1 MNKSFSVLCAVVL
14 AGCQTAPVT
23 LYEGPERPIG
33 QLAVVRTW
41 NQYVLV
47 EKIDGKPSQD
57 GRVSHAYV
65 VPGEHVLTVK
75 FLGGAGPRFAFSRP
89 ADLPPVRM
97 EAGHSYTVVAMP
109 DYQNE
114 KVQFRVVDK
123 GRNYDPECLIPRPFE
138 ANVTRGKN
146 C

>member
-1 MNKSFSVLCAVVL
+1 MNKSFSVLCAVAL
-14 AGCQTAPVT
+14 TSCSTGPRN
-23 LYEGPERPIG
+23 LYEGPEKPTG
-33 QLAVVRTW
+33 QLSIIRTW
-41 NQYVLV
+41 SQYVLV

-75 FLGGAGPRFAFSRP
+75 FLGGAGGAFRFSQP
-89 ADLPPVRM
+89 ADLNVKT

-109 DYQNE
+109 DYE
-114 KVQFRVVDK
+114 RERVRFRLDDK
-123 GRNYDPECLIPRPFE
+123 GTNYDPECLTPRPFE
-138 ANVTRGKN
+138 ANPVRGKN